1 MAGLKR
7 LDQTLSN
14 LGYCSRR
21 EVRYLIRD
29 KRVRIAGEL
38 ASNASLKVDP
48 ACITVDGQALDHPD
62 AILIMLNKPCGYVCS
77 HDSSEGPRV
86 YDLLPAIW
94 QARNP
99 QVVSVGRLDKDTS
112 GLLLITDQTALV
124 QQLTS
129 PKHHV
134 DKVYRVTVDRPLHPE
149 IIEQFASGVQL
160 VSEPQPC
167 LPAKLEIIDEFT
179 ALVTLNE
186 GKYHQ
191 VRRMFAA
198 CGNHVVAL
206 HREQFAHYQLGEL
219 AAGEWQDVPLPS

>member
-38 ASNASLKVDP
+38 ATNASQKVDP
-48 ACITVDGQALDHPD
+48 ACVTVDQQALDHPNG
-62 AILIMLNKPCGYVCS
+62 ILIMLNKPCGYVCS
-77 HDSSEGPRV
+77 HDSSEGPRI
-86 YDLLPAIW
+86 YDLLPTIW
-94 QARNP
+94 QTRNP

-112 GLLLITDQTALV
+112 GLLLVTDQSALV

-134 DKVYRVTVDRPLHPE
+134 DKVYRVTVDKPLQSSMVD
-149 IIEQFASGVQL
+149 QFASGVQL
-160 VSEPQPC
+160 ISEPQPC
-167 LPAKLEIIDEFT
+167 LPAKLEIVDELT

-186 GKYHQ
+186 GRYHQ

-206 HREQFAHYQLGEL
+206 HREQFGPYRLGEL
-219 AAGEWQDVPLPS
+219 SPGAWIDLP

>member
-1 MAGLKR
+1 MLKR

-21 EVRYLIRD
+21 EVRYFIRD
-29 KRVRIAGEL
+29 KRVRVAGEL
-38 ASNASLKVDP
+38 ASNASQKVDP
-48 ACITVDGQALDHPD
+48 ATISVDDQLVDHPGN
-62 AILIMLNKPCGYVCS
+62 ILIMLNKPLGYVCS
-77 HDSSEGPRV
+77 HDSGEGPRI
-86 YDLLPAIW
+86 YDLLPPLW

-112 GLLLITDQTALV
+112 GLILITDQSALV

-134 DKVYRVTVDRPLHPE
+134 DKIYLVTVDKQLTE
-149 IIEQFASGVQL
+149 DVSEQFASGLQL
-160 VSEPQPC
+160 RSEEQSC
-167 LPAKLEIIDEFT
+167 LPAKLEIVNANT
-179 ALVTLNE
+179 ARITLNE

-198 CGNHVVAL
+198 CGYHVESL
-206 HREQFAHYQLGEL
+206 HREQFAHYTLGDL
-219 AAGEWQDVPLPS
+219 PPGQWRDVK

>member
-1 MAGLKR
+1 MAALKR

-21 EVRYLIRD
+21 EVRYWLRD
-29 KRVRIAGEL
+29 KRVRVAGEL
-38 ASNASLKVDP
+38 ATNASQKVDP
-48 ACITVDGQALDHPD
+48 ATVSVDDAALDHPGD
-62 AILIMLNKPCGYVCS
+62 ILVMLNKPLGYVCS
-77 HDSSEGPRV
+77 HDSNEGPRI
-86 YDLLPAIW
+86 YDLLPARW

-99 QVVSVGRLDKDTS
+99 KVVSVGRLDKDTT
-112 GLLLITDQTALV
+112 GLILLTDQSALV

-134 DKVYRVTVDRPLHPE
+134 DKVYLVTVEKELDTEL
-149 IIEQFASGVQL
+149 IDLFAKGIDL

-167 LPAKLEIIDEFT
+167 LPAKLEIIEPYI
-179 ALVTLNE
+179 ARVVLNE

-198 CGNHVVAL
+198 CGYHVVAL
-206 HREQFAHYQLGEL
+206 HREQFGQYTLGEL
-219 AAGEWQDVPLPS
+219 AVGEWRDLI

>member
-38 ASNASLKVDP
+38 ASNASQKVDP
-48 ACITVDGQALDHPD
+48 ACVTVDELVLDHPNG
-62 AILIMLNKPCGYVCS
+62 ILVMLNKPKGYVCS
-77 HDSSEGPRV
+77 HDTSEGPRI
-86 YDLLPAIW
+86 YDLLPTIW

-112 GLLLITDQTALV
+112 GLLLVTDQTALV

-167 LPAKLEIIDEFT
+167 LPARLEIVDELT

-186 GKYHQ
+186 GRYHQ

-198 CGNHVVAL
+198 CGNHVVDL
-206 HREQFAHYQLGEL
+206 HREQFGSYTLQDL
-219 AAGEWQDVPLPS
+219 APGEWRDLP